1 MNSKPNR
8 KRSKLLSDATRHN
21 VPIRMTSE
29 LHRLMKRSA
38 AKQGT
43 SLNEYAVQML
53 AARELLQMPTEK
65 RAGYDVTLLGL
76 PSGDHCPGDGEPNS
90 GEHCDGN

>member
-1 MNSKPNR
+1 MNSKPNG

-53 AARELLQMPTEK
+53 AARELLPMPAVQ
-65 RAGYDVTLLGL
+65 RPGSAVTLLGL
-76 PSGDHCPGDGEPNS
+76 PAGDHGPGDGEPNS